1 MLFMIMLGG
10 AALTG
15 SAQEGIDA
23 ITQTIQQFTQAGD
36 EQQVKVLD
44 GLLHPNFRVVW
55 NNLEKGSITVLD
67 RETYLGMVGDK
78 KIGGDQRTLAVESIE
93 VMTGG
98 NALVRTSLKGTKA
111 DFQSMFS
118 LVQAESGDWLLV
130 QDQVFMQAK

>member
-1 MLFMIMLGG
+1 MLFMTMLGG